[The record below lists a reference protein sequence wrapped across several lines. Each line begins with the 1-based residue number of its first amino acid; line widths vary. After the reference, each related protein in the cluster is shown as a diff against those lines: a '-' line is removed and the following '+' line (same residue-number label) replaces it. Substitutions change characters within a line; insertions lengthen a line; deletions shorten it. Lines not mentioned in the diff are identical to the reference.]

1 MALAESDSLRRCLA
15 SDQPVELELGVSV
28 KKLGAAFVVVL
39 LMVVA
44 APKAA
49 SASTIGFTC
58 LTNNS
63 GSCSS
68 FDQFFTGEVT
78 VSGTQLTATI
88 FNTGSNGVIG
98 QVYVDIASALEGFY
112 SLNSFSSS
120 PTPGTAY
127 GTPATPGGLPSGNT
141 AIPSFDTDYS
151 FGADNPATSN
161 GALSGESFTVVFNL
175 LNGQTQNDIDT
186 LLSNGGIRFGLHVQ
200 SLELPGQ
207 ENGNSEALISQ
218 GGCTDCTPD
227 THLVTP
233 EPASMLLL
241 GTGLLAVARARRKKS
256 S

>member
-1 MALAESDSLRRCLA
+1 MSL
-15 SDQPVELELGVSV
+15 
-28 KKLGAAFVVVL
+28 KKLGAAFVLVF

-68 FDQFFTGEVT
+68 FDQFFTGTVT

-88 FNTGSNGVIG
+88 DNTGSNGVIG
-98 QVYVDIASALEGFY
+98 QIYVDIASALEGFY

-127 GTPATPGGLPSGNT
+127 STPANPGNLPAWDT
-141 AIPSFDTDYS
+141 AVPTFDADYS
-151 FGADNPATSN
+151 FGANPPATQN
-161 GALSGESFTVVFNL
+161 GALSGESFTVVLNL
-175 LNGQTQNDIDT
+175 LDGQNQADIDAL
-186 LLSNGGIRFGLHVQ
+186 LLSGGIRFGLHVQ

-207 ENGNSEALISQ
+207 QTPNYSEALISQ
-218 GGCTDCTPD
+218 GSCTDCTPD
-227 THLVTP
+227 TRTVTP

-241 GTGLLAVARARRKKS
+241 GTGLLAVARARRKKTS
-256 S
+256 

>member
-1 MALAESDSLRRCLA
+1 VVKPE
-15 SDQPVELELGVSV
+15 ELELGVSL

-68 FDQFFTGEVT
+68 FDQFFTGTVT

-98 QVYVDIASALEGFY
+98 QVYVDIASSLEGGY
-112 SLNSFSSS
+112 TLYSFSSS
-120 PTPGTAY
+120 GGRLTTRRRIRAAFLAETWLSRLRHRLLIRCRQPGNAKRR
-127 GTPATPGGLPSGNT
+127 AH
-141 AIPSFDTDYS
+141 
-151 FGADNPATSN
+151 
-161 GALSGESFTVVFNL
+161 GESFTVVFNL
-175 LNGQTQNDIDT
+175 LDGQNQGDIDD
-186 LLSNGGIRFGLHVQ
+186 LLADGFLRFGLHVI

-207 ENGNSEALISQ
+207 QTPNYSEALISQ

-227 THLVTP
+227 TRSVTP

-241 GTGLLAVARARRKKS
+241 GTGLLAVARARRKAAR
-256 S
+256 